1 VIFEIKKQHRQECL
15 CHTMKPNLDSLKIEI
30 EQYLEESGLGVFY
43 GYSRMLESTS
53 SVYWDCDK
61 YPDYKQFIKAGRTAG
76 AQVIVFHQREFA
88 VEQVMDALQQLTDCD
103 LERDESREFEK
114 RLNDLLVY
122 EGFICE
128 IELSFDHQGR
138 VFLFDL
144 RTEWYEEFSGI
155 LDEIQMLSADVE
167 DNDTPMSGYFSKN

>member
-1 VIFEIKKQHRQECL
+1 
-15 CHTMKPNLDSLKIEI
+15 MKPNLDSLKIEI
-30 EQYLEESGLGVFY
+30 EQYLEESGLAVFY

-61 YPDYKQFIKAGRTAG
+61 YPDYKLFIKAARTAG

-88 VEQVMDALQQLTDCD
+88 AEQVMDALEQLSDCD
-103 LERDESREFEK
+103 LQRDESREFEK
-114 RLNDLLVY
+114 RLNDVRVY

-144 RTEWYEEFSGI
+144 RTSWYEEFSDI
-155 LDEIQMLSADVE
+155 LDEIQMLSAEAE